1 LKIFPYRFSLV
12 IEGIYQYIHLM
23 GKKVGI
29 VRCASY
35 DPQEVYGTLKKAFE
49 LSDKL
54 DVAGKTV
61 LLKPNIL
68 SDSPPEKAI
77 TTHPVFLEAAIRLV
91 RENGAGRVLVG
102 DSPGLQ
108 MPGFSGKAS
117 GLGEATRKNGAEWID
132 FTKGKI
138 EVSCPDGKVIKSF
151 TLTQAAREA
160 DLIISLPK
168 LKTHQL
174 MQYTGAM
181 KNIFG
186 LVPSLAKSPFHARFP
201 SREAFAAMI
210 VDLNL
215 AVKPAFAFMDAII
228 GMEGNGPAA
237 GNPRQIGLVMASS
250 NLLAMDIAATQI
262 MGYPPKET
270 PVNKEA
276 LNRKC
281 WLSSIEEIEY
291 PCLSPSGLQIPDF
304 AKIPF
309 KASPS
314 QFLDFILPKPL
325 KRWKDSFAPGPEINH
340 QICVRCGD
348 CKRIC
353 GSQAISIVDDENTDK
368 KKSVVID
375 YRRCIRCFCCH
386 EICTVKAIGVKTK
399 PQNHI

>member
-1 LKIFPYRFSLV
+1 
-12 IEGIYQYIHLM
+12 M

-35 DPQEVYGTLKKAFE
+35 DPQEVYGALKKAVE
-49 LSDKL
+49 LSDSL

-77 TTHPVFLEAAIRLV
+77 TTHPVFVEAAIRLV
-91 RENGAGRVLVG
+91 REKGASRILVG

-108 MPGFSGKAS
+108 MPGFSGKVS
-117 GLGEATRKNGAEWID
+117 GIGEAARKNGAEWID
-132 FTKGKI
+132 FTKGKT
-138 EVSCPDGKVIKSF
+138 EVPCPEGKVTKSF
-151 TLTQAAREA
+151 TLTQAVLEA
-160 DLIISLPK
+160 DVIISLPK

-201 SREAFAAMI
+201 GREAFAAMI

-215 AVKPAFAFMDAII
+215 AVKPAFAFMDAIV

-250 NLLAMDIAATQI
+250 NLLALDIAATQI
-262 MGYPPKET
+262 MGYPPAET

-276 LNRKC
+276 LSRKR

-291 PCLSPSGLQIPDF
+291 PGFSPSDLQIPDF
-304 AKIPF
+304 VKIPF
-309 KASPS
+309 KTSSS
-314 QFLDFILPKPL
+314 QFLDFILPKPI

-353 GSQAISIVDDENTDK
+353 NSQAISMAGNDNSSIEPRI
-368 KKSVVID
+368 VID

-386 EICTVKAIGVKTK
+386 EICPAKAIEVKKK
-399 PQNHI
+399 PQNHSLS

>member
-1 LKIFPYRFSLV
+1 
-12 IEGIYQYIHLM
+12 M
-23 GKKVGI
+23 DKKVGI
-29 VRCASY
+29 VRCTSY
-35 DPQEVYGTLKKAFE
+35 DPQEVYDALKKAVE
-49 LSDKL
+49 LSDNL

-91 RENGAGRVLVG
+91 REKGASRILVG

-108 MPGFSGKAS
+108 MPGFSGKVS
-117 GLGEATRKNGAEWID
+117 GMGEAARKNSAEWID

-138 EVSCPDGKVIKSF
+138 EIPCPDGKVAKSF
-151 TLTQAAREA
+151 TLTQAVREA

-186 LVPSLAKSPFHARFP
+186 LVPSLAKSPFHARFS

-215 AVKPAFAFMDAII
+215 AVKPAFAFMDAIV

-237 GNPRQIGLVMASS
+237 GTPRNVGLVMASS
-250 NLLAMDIAATQI
+250 NLLALDVAATQI
-262 MGYPPKET
+262 MGYPPGET
-270 PVNKEA
+270 PVIKEA
-276 LNRKC
+276 LSRGL
-281 WLSSIEEIEY
+281 WLSNLEEIEY
-291 PCLSPSGLQIPDF
+291 QGLSPSSLQIPDF
-304 AKIPF
+304 IRIPF
-309 KASPS
+309 HTSSS
-314 QFLDFILPKPL
+314 QLLDFILPRPL
-325 KRWKDSFAPGPEINH
+325 KRWIDSLAPGPEINH
-340 QICVRCGD
+340 QICIRCGD

-353 GSQAISIVDDENTDK
+353 NSQAISITGGENTAIK
-368 KKSVVID
+368 ARVVID

-386 EICTVKAIGVKTK
+386 EICPVKAIDVKKK
-399 PQNHI
+399 PKNRY